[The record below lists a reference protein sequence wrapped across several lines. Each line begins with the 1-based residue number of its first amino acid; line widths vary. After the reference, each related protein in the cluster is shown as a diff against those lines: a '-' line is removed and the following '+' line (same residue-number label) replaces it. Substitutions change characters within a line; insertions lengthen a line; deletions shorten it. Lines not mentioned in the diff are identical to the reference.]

1 MSECIFC
8 QIREGKLPA
17 SVVYEDE
24 QAMVILDLF
33 PIREAHCLVIPKVH
47 APLLEQLD
55 GSLTNHL
62 MDLARRTIMA
72 QKRAGLAVKAHNI
85 VVNDGREANQHVP
98 HVHVHVIPR
107 RGGDTLVT
115 AFTWATRLLNV
126 FGLARRRKRLDR
138 RLCPG
143 GGLARRGRGHGRF
156 GPEEPRPA
164 GDRRLG
170 MGELLRRREDE
181 GRQARHR

>member
-8 QIREGKLPA
+8 QIRDGKLPA

-24 QAMVILDLF
+24 RAMVILDLF
-33 PIREAHCLVIPKVH
+33 PIREAHCLVIPKEH

-55 GSLTNHL
+55 GSLANHL
-62 MDLARRTIMA
+62 MDLARRTIVA

-138 RLCPG
+138 LA
-143 GGLARRGRGHGRF
+143 GLLGEHF
-156 GPEEPRPA
+156 PEA
-164 GDRRLG
+164 
-170 MGELLRRREDE
+170 
-181 GRQARHR
+181 AK

>member
-8 QIREGKLPA
+8 QIRDGKLPA

-24 QAMVILDLF
+24 RAMVILDLF
-33 PIREAHCLVIPKVH
+33 PIREAHCLVIPKEH

-55 GSLTNHL
+55 GSLSNHL

-115 AFTWATRLLNV
+115 AFTWATRLLNI

-138 RLCPG
+138 LA
-143 GGLARRGRGHGRF
+143 GLLAEHF
-156 GPEEPRPA
+156 PEA
-164 GDRRLG
+164 
-170 MGELLRRREDE
+170 
-181 GRQARHR
+181 AK